1 MTTSDPIRLAAYQ
14 QQIKAAHHKKVKA
27 REFQVDDLVLKR
39 VIQSTKEKNA
49 GKLRPYTVVAKAT
62 MIDQDRKMFG
72 KQWNTFHLK

>member
-14 QQIKAAHHKKVKA
+14 QQIKAVHHKKVKA

-39 VIQSTKEKNA
+39 VIQSTKEKNT
-49 GKLRPYTVVAKAT
+49 GSSDRTLWSPEAT

-72 KQWNTFHLK
+72 K